1 MQTFQHFLLQ
11 FENSGKNASMPVQ
24 VNSHVL
30 VRALVFENLYK
41 TVFSVGT
48 EFFSCAVTSGSV
60 GGRGAPYLCSVIGR
74 QGARPA
80 DYGSFQV

>member
-11 FENSGKNASMPVQ
+11 FEDSGKNASMPVQ

-48 EFFSCAVTSGSV
+48 EFFFPVRSHLAAL
-60 GGRGAPYLCSVIGR
+60 GG
-74 QGARPA
+74 GARRI
-80 DYGSFQV
+80 FVV

>member
-1 MQTFQHFLLQ
+1 
-11 FENSGKNASMPVQ
+11 MPVQ

-48 EFFSCAVTSGSV
+48 EFFFLCGHIWQRWGEGRAVSLWCNRKARGPAGGLRKFSG
-60 GGRGAPYLCSVIGR
+60 LTIKM
-74 QGARPA
+74 
-80 DYGSFQV
+80 

>member
-48 EFFSCAVTSGSV
+48 EFFFLCGHIWQRWGEGHAVS
-60 GGRGAPYLCSVIGR
+60 L
-74 QGARPA
+74 
-80 DYGSFQV
+80 